1 MSLLTDIICTTA
13 NLVQS
18 VVKYEAK
25 SLLFKIEEQT
35 KAMEC
40 CFRRICIW
48 CGFLAMI
55 MLVLLAGIGLIIAGV
70 YILLATAIGFGTAAL
85 IVGVIVSLLAAVVM
99 VTIKSSKG

>member
-18 VVKYEAK
+18 VVKYETK
-25 SLLFKIEEQT
+25 SLLLKIDEQV

-40 CFRRICIW
+40 CCRRMYMWCI
-48 CGFLAMI
+48 FMAMI

-70 YILLATAIGFGTAAL
+70 YILLATAIGSGLAAL
-85 IVGVIVSLLAAVVM
+85 IVGVIVSLLAVILM
-99 VTIKSSKG
+99 VTVKSSMR

>member
-1 MSLLTDIICTTA
+1 MSLLTNIVCTTA
-13 NLVQS
+13 ELLQS

-40 CFRRICIW
+40 CFRRMYIW
-48 CGFLAMI
+48 CSFLAMI

-70 YILLATAIGFGTAAL
+70 YMLLAPAVGPGVAAL
-85 IVGVIVSLLAAVVM
+85 IVGVIISLLAIVLM
-99 VTIKSSKG
+99 VTLKSSKA

>member
-35 KAMEC
+35 KTMEC
-40 CFRRICIW
+40 CFRRIYIW

-55 MLVLLAGIGLIIAGV
+55 MLVLLAGVGLIIAGV
-70 YILLATAIGFGTAAL
+70 YMLLATAIGSGLAAL
-85 IVGVIVSLLAAVVM
+85 IVGVIVSLLAVILM
-99 VTIKSSKG
+99 VTVKSSMR

>member
-40 CFRRICIW
+40 CCRRMYMWCI
-48 CGFLAMI
+48 FMAMI
-55 MLVLLAGIGLIIAGV
+55 MLVLLAGVGLIIAGV
-70 YILLATAIGFGTAAL
+70 YILLATAIGSGLAAL
-85 IVGVIVSLLAAVVM
+85 IVGVVVGLLAVILM
-99 VTIKSSKG
+99 VTIKSSMR

>member
-25 SLLFKIEEQT
+25 SLLLKIEEQA
-35 KAMEC
+35 KSMEC
-40 CFRRICIW
+40 CCKRMYMW
-48 CGFLAMI
+48 CSFMAMI

-70 YILLATAIGFGTAAL
+70 YMLLATAISPGFAAL
-85 IVGVIVSLLAAVVM
+85 IVGVIVSLLAAILLM
-99 VTIKSSKG
+99 TIKSSMR

>member
-25 SLLFKIEEQT
+25 SLLLKIEEQT

-40 CFRRICIW
+40 CFRRIYIW
-48 CGFLAMI
+48 CGFLAVS
-55 MLVLLAGIGLIIAGV
+55 MLVLLAGVGLIIAGV
-70 YILLATAIGFGTAAL
+70 YILLAAAISSGLAAL
-85 IVGVIVSLLAAVVM
+85 LVGVIVSLLAVILM
-99 VTIKSSKG
+99 VTVKSSMR

>member
-1 MSLLTDIICTTA
+1 MSLLTDIICTAA

-40 CFRRICIW
+40 CFKRMYMW
-48 CGFLAMI
+48 CGFLAVS

-70 YILLATAIGFGTAAL
+70 YILLATAIGSGLAAL
-85 IVGVIVSLLAAVVM
+85 IVGVIVSLLAVILM
-99 VTIKSSKG
+99 VTVKSSMR

>member
-1 MSLLTDIICTTA
+1 MSLLTDILCTTA

-40 CFRRICIW
+40 CFRRIYIW

-55 MLVLLAGIGLIIAGV
+55 MLVLLAGIGLIIAGF
-70 YILLATAIGFGTAAL
+70 YMLLASAIGSGTAAL

>member
-1 MSLLTDIICTTA
+1 MSLLTDILCTA
-13 NLVQS
+13 GDLLQS

-40 CFRRICIW
+40 CFRRIYIW

-70 YILLATAIGFGTAAL
+70 YMLLAAAIGSGLAAL
-85 IVGVIVSLLAAVVM
+85 IVGVIVSLLAAILM
-99 VTIKSSKG
+99 MTIKSSRR

>member
-1 MSLLTDIICTTA
+1 MSLLTDIVCTA
-13 NLVQS
+13 GELLQS

-25 SLLFKIEEQT
+25 SLLLKIDEQV

-40 CFRRICIW
+40 CFKHMYMW

-70 YILLATAIGFGTAAL
+70 YMLLAPAVGSGTAAL
-85 IVGVIVSLLAAVVM
+85 IVGVIVSLLAVILM
-99 VTIKSSKG
+99 VTVKSSMR

>member
-1 MSLLTDIICTTA
+1 MSLLTDIICTAA

-40 CFRRICIW
+40 CFKRMYMW
-48 CGFLAMI
+48 CGFLAVS

-70 YILLATAIGFGTAAL
+70 YILLATAIGSGLAAL
-85 IVGVIVSLLAAVVM
+85 IVGVIVSLLAVILM
-99 VTIKSSKG
+99 VTLKSSMR